1 MNTQKLNNL
10 MSELYKFDSSV
21 LELNNPIASSQLI
34 KEFENMFDVI
44 LPQEY
49 KDLLSIHNGI
59 FVMGDGILG
68 IDLDNR
74 RDLYN
79 TYYFEHF
86 EVENSIPRYLIPF
99 SPDGFG
105 NHYCFDTRVQTN
117 DGYSYQIVF
126 WQHDYLYNKG
136 EDLEV
141 THESLTDFIRE
152 VMIDWILEDYDYNG
166 NEK

>member
-1 MNTQKLNNL
+1 
-10 MSELYKFDSSV
+10 MSELSKFDTSV

-34 KEFENMFDVI
+34 KEFENKFDVI

-86 EVENSIPRYLIPF
+86 EVENTMPRYFIPF

-117 DGYSYQIVF
+117 GGYSNQIVF
-126 WQHDYLYNKG
+126 WQHDYLYDKG
-136 EDLEV
+136 EYPEV